1 MTPGPINT
9 AQLCGMRQACDRQM
23 TRLRT
28 LWLHAHDIFTHNMPK
43 YRTFSLP
50 IKVFHAPI
58 IEELLLYSTT
68 KWVSLSPLLKKV
80 SSPLYWGNIVYLF
93 SLTYRCNIIAI
104 VDLISAIAK
113 FFPIQFLKHQ
123 FEMRFISEK
132 GWCSEIRKLWFLH
145 QKCDNT
151 CVLLKSE
158 ELFLKLVSRSVL

>member
-1 MTPGPINT
+1 MPKIKKKKGLRFTMTPGPINT

-68 KWVSLSPLLKKV
+68 KWVSLSPRLCIRPKKLRQYSLFIFLDLPMQYHSYCRFDLRHCKILSYTV
-80 SSPLYWGNIVYLF
+80 SE
-93 SLTYRCNIIAI
+93 T
-104 VDLISAIAK
+104 
-113 FFPIQFLKHQ
+113 PI
-123 FEMRFISEK
+123 
-132 GWCSEIRKLWFLH
+132 WNEIYIWERM
-145 QKCDNT
+145 
-151 CVLLKSE
+151 VL
-158 ELFLKLVSRSVL
+158 RN